1 MASQTIYI
9 EIPGSDI
16 KLYPGYKIKL
26 NRFDSD
32 IWTVHYGWYDF
43 SGNRPIMGWYLTNDS
58 DCNSVK
64 PIQKID
70 TYDIYLV
77 DTSNKED
84 VDVETIQSN
93 YTENNNLEGS
103 YIKNRPFY
111 ADKFDSLD
119 SRYNDCDTNTIANTQ
134 GTFIQFTFN
143 DIHFDLDVD
152 TEYTINWETNLN
164 SDTIQVQFKAFSG
177 GIYYVSDHNR
187 IEQIIYGG
195 KIGTNLVSGEINSV
209 IPRQNQISFI
219 VNADENLE
227 WFNVSIDGVQ
237 FDYVKQAEQKYL
249 QDEWHYITY
258 RYPYFHIGADADGS
272 SGNRAT
278 LNVGVPVFSYDEP
291 TRTYTNFAKNG
302 IRYGNFFITGQGGL
316 QVDVDL
322 FPKDQ
327 EWELWTL
334 NQQDDDSDLRL
345 GIGTIIDTLLTNNDF
360 YDNILFAMPY
370 HKAYILGMPNI
381 PYDNVVWAG
390 IQMVIYFDTDE
401 HCNAF
406 ADYVN
411 SLQYNE
417 NASITV
423 RIKDINYV
431 EEIAEILIPEQEG
444 D

>member
-84 VDVETIQSN
+84 VDVETIQSD

-119 SRYNDCDTNTIANTQ
+119 SRYNDCEISIIPYGE
-134 GTFIQFTFN
+134 GTAIQYTFN
-143 DIHFDLDVD
+143 DIHFDID
-152 TEYTINWETNLN
+152 TNKEYTVTGKTNTE
-164 SDTIQVQFKAFSG
+164 SITTQVTFKAYPSG
-177 GIYYVSDHNR
+177 MYCVVNEYTAYIVYN
-187 IEQIIYGG
+187 G
-195 KIGTNLVSGEINSV
+195 KVGTDTLSGNNKLV
-209 IPRQNQISFI
+209 PKQNQLSFI
-219 VNADENLE
+219 WNQDDSAE
-227 WFNVSIDGVQ
+227 WFKVSIEDVE
-237 FDYVKQAEQKYL
+237 FDYIKQAEQVYL
-249 QDEWHYITY
+249 KDEYRYVTY
-258 RYPYFHIGADADGS
+258 RYPYFHFDAS
-272 SGNRAT
+272 SFASTQTQAT
-278 LNVGVPVFSYDEP
+278 LSIGVPVFSYYEP

-302 IRYGNFFITGQGGL
+302 IRYGNFLITGEGGL
-316 QVDVDL
+316 KVEVDL

-327 EWELWTL
+327 EWELWTF
-334 NQQDDDSDLRL
+334 NQVDNNGTNMRL
-345 GIGTIIDTLLTNNDF
+345 GIGTVINTMLVSEGYIDHVVNML
-360 YDNILFAMPY
+360 PY
-370 HKAYILGMPNI
+370 YKSYILTMPHSSV
-381 PYDNVVWAG
+381 DGVVWAG
-390 IQMVIYFDTDE
+390 VQMTIMFDTQE
-401 HCNAF
+401 HCQEF
-406 ADYVN
+406 VDYVN
-411 SLQYNE
+411 SLEYDE
-417 NASITV
+417 TSSMTV
-423 RIKDINYV
+423 RIKDIDYIEESV
-431 EEIAEILIPEQEG
+431 ELAVPEWDG